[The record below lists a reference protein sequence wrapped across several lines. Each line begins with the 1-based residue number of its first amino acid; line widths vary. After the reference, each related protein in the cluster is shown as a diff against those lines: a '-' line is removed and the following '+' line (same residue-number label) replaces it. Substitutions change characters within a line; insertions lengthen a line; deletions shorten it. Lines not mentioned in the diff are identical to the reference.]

1 MPGNNENAQ
10 KIVSNIYR
18 T

>member
-1 MPGNNENAQ
+1 MPGSNENAQ